1 MEIQL
6 NIRYFISIL
15 SILLLLCSKSYS
27 QKLTNITSESDGHRV
42 IVKYDLEN
50 LPPSSFA
57 KISLRFE
64 TSDLPDIKPISLT
77 DSTLLKA
84 SSRNNLLV

>member
-6 NIRYFISIL
+6 KIRFFISIFLL
-15 SILLLLCSKSYS
+15 SFLLSLRSYS
-27 QKLTNITSESDGHRV
+27 QKLTNITTESDGHRV

-50 LPPSSFA
+50 LPSNSYA

-64 TSDLPDIKPISLT
+64 
-77 DSTLLKA
+77 
-84 SSRNNLLV
+84 SSGDKYIWPSS